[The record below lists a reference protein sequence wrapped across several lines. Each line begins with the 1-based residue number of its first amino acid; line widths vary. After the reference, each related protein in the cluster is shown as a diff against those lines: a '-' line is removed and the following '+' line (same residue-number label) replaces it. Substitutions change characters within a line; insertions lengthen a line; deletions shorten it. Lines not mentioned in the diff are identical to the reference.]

1 MNGSKNRRA
10 LTMLCMAAVMAALVA
25 VGSKIP
31 DIQIPSPLGTNR
43 FHLGNVMCAL
53 SGLLLGP
60 WWGGLAAGLGSAI
73 FDLFDPLRI
82 MEAPITF
89 LTKGLYGVVAGTVF
103 HRVFQG
109 RSTYAHEAVAS
120 GAAAVSYIA
129 VYLVKC
135 FLYNGLL
142 VKGLSPDAAWIAA
155 LGKLPFSL
163 FNGIVAVIFAP
174 ILGVAL
180 HKALKA
186 AHLEE
191 KLGLPQKSG

>member
-1 MNGSKNRRA
+1 MNQFKNRKTV
-10 LTMLCMAAVMAALVA
+10 LMICMVAMMAALVA
-25 VGSKIP
+25 VGSKVP

-60 WWGGLAAGLGSAI
+60 WWGALASGLGSAI

-89 LTKGLYGVVAGTVF
+89 VTKGIYGLVAGAVYFKVF
-103 HRVFQG
+103 KGKSNYVN
-109 RSTYAHEAVAS
+109 EAVAS
-120 GAAAVSYIA
+120 ALAALSYIA
-129 VYLVKC
+129 VYMVKC
-135 FLYNGLL
+135 FVYNGLL
-142 VKGLSPDAAWIAA
+142 VKGLSPDAAWLAT
-155 LGKLPFSL
+155 LGKLPSSA

-186 AHLEE
+186 AHLGVE
-191 KLGLPQKSG
+191 ST

>member
-1 MNGSKNRRA
+1 MNQSKRKKA
-10 LTMLCMAAVMAALVA
+10 VLMLCVTAMMAALVA

-60 WWGGLAAGLGSAI
+60 WWGALASGLGSAI

-89 LTKGLYGVVAGTVF
+89 LTKGVYGLVAGAVF
-103 HRVFQG
+103 FKVFKG
-109 RSTYAHEAVAS
+109 KSNYVHEAVAS
-120 GAAAVSYIA
+120 ALAAVSYIIL
-129 VYLVKC
+129 YLAKS
-135 FLYNGLL
+135 FFYNGLL
-142 VKGLSPDAAWIAA
+142 VKGLTADAAWLAVLERIPA
-155 LGKLPFSL
+155 SL

-186 AHLEE
+186 AHLDSVTA
-191 KLGLPQKSG
+191 GA